1 MIDVDAIKNVR
12 TIERGLRRLRFIL
25 TEKEKDKYTTLR
37 KEISHIERSGL
48 LYNLDKSEE
57 DLLIELSIKI
67 TAKYGKKGPE
77 YTEDL
82 IKIIKVLRE
91 GEFYLSIASDDGIEH
106 IGNDTYRIVNTEDI
120 YKYYEDRGIFE
131 LILAHSFE
139 PGHFGVVRYEN
150 AFGCVGLI
158 LGKTLN
164 GEPTLIKINSRL
176 RLLFSDGLE
185 YEYGV
190 EPDVEAY
197 VYSIGNLIPQEVKEL
212 IKIGLIKIT

>member
-1 MIDVDAIKNVR
+1 MIDIDAIKDVR
-12 TIERGLRRLRFIL
+12 DIERGLRRLRFIL
-25 TEKEKDKYTTLR
+25 TEKEKDKYTILR

-77 YTEDL
+77 YAEDL
-82 IKIIKVLRE
+82 VKIIKVLRE
-91 GEFYLSIASDDGIEH
+91 GEFYFSMTADDGIEH
-106 IGNDTYRIVNTEDI
+106 IDNNTYHIVNAEDI
-120 YKYYEDRGIFE
+120 YRYYEDRGIFE

-150 AFGCVGLI
+150 VFGCVGLI

-164 GEPTLIKINSRL
+164 GEPTLIKINSHL
-176 RLLFSDGLE
+176 RLLVPEGLE

-190 EPDVEAY
+190 EAEEAY